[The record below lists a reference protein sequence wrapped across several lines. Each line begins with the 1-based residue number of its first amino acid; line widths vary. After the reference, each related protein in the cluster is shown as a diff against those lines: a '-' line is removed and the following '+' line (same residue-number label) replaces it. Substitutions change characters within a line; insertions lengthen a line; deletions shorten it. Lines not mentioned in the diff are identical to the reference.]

1 MPEATVTQRD
11 DGSFPSV
18 RDWRAVSSGAC
29 HKGLRHNAFIT
40 GFRHAGADRFELL
53 AEIDAERERHFFDHP
68 IDHVPG
74 MLSACIIRQAA
85 LVVFHEGWGASYEDK
100 YLLDR
105 VAAAFH
111 SFADHTKAI
120 CVEALA
126 VDVKRRGD
134 KVVEG
139 TVKSR
144 LLQGASAFAEGE
156 ATIRALSPSAY
167 DRIHRRGR

>member
-1 MPEATVTQRD
+1 MPDAATMNRD
-11 DGSFPSV
+11 V
-18 RDWRAVSSGAC
+18 CTLHAQDWRPVTPKAC
-29 HKGLRHNAFIT
+29 HKSLRHNAFIT
-40 GFRHAGADRFELL
+40 GFRHAGPDRFELL
-53 AEIDAERERHFFDHP
+53 AEVDAEREGHFFDHP

-85 LVVFHEGWGASYEDK
+85 LVVFHEAWGASYDDK

-105 VAAAFH
+105 VAANFQA
-111 SFADHTKAI
+111 FADHTKAI
-120 CVEALA
+120 RIEALA

-144 LLQGASAFAEGE
+144 LLQGTSPFAEGE
-156 ATIRALSPSAY
+156 ATIRALSPAAY
-167 DRIHRRGR
+167 ERIHRRGR